1 MKMLKQLQNEK
12 PPQTPMQC
20 EFDESLAVEFK
31 TELKKR
37 GITIRS
43 VFEYAA
49 REFIK
54 ESKAK
59 K

>member
-1 MKMLKQLQNEK
+1 MLKQLVTNKVE
-12 PPQTPMQC
+12 QTPMQC
-20 EFDESLAVEFK
+20 EFDSPLAIEFK
-31 TELKKR
+31 AELKKR
-37 GITIRS
+37 GVTIRS